1 MKSNGKIEII
11 SSDGYYFIKN
21 QKESYENLDMSFEG
35 TLINIE
41 FNIDGKT
48 YFLKD
53 EDKKWKLI

>member
-53 EDKKWKLI
+53 EDKK

>member
-1 MKSNGKIEII
+1 MIYADEYGTH
-11 SSDGYYFIKN
+11 KN

-53 EDKKWKLI
+53 EDKK